1 VTDYRPRIGVSA
13 CLLGEPVRFDG
24 GHKRDPFLVESF
36 GAHVEWVPMCPE
48 MEAGLGTPRD
58 TMRLMLRGRPDRGRG
73 ETYGPE
79 RVAMVVHKTG
89 VDVTPL
95 MQRYSE
101 RKVAS
106 LGDQGLNGFV
116 LKKDSPS
123 CGMAR
128 VKVYGESGPAERG
141 GRGVF
146 AAALMAR
153 WPNLP
158 VEEEGRLG
166 DPQLR
171 ENFVERVF
179 AHQRLRRLFDQPDGR
194 WSIGELVRFHTAHK
208 LTLMAHSPSAYQRL
222 GRLVAGASGRSRQA
236 VQDDYESG
244 LMRALAVI
252 ATAKR
257 HANVLQH
264 MLGYFKTS
272 IDQDA
277 RAELLSLIEDHRIGR
292 VPLIVPLTLFKHH
305 VRRLHVDYLTGQVY
319 LDPHPRELSLRNH
332 V

>member
-13 CLLGEPVRFDG
+13 CLLGQPVRFDG
-24 GHKRDPFLVESF
+24 GHKRDSFLVETF
-36 GAHVEWVPMCPE
+36 GPHVEWVPLCPE
-48 MEAGLGTPRD
+48 MEAGLGTPRE
-58 TMRLMLRGRPDRGRG
+58 TMRLMLRGRPDRERG
-73 ETYGPE
+73 ETYGPD

-89 VDVTPL
+89 ADVTPL

-101 RKVAS
+101 RKVAE
-106 LGDQGLNGFV
+106 LVDHGLNGFI

-123 CGMAR
+123 CGMER
-128 VKVYGESGPAERG
+128 VKVYPATGPSERG

-146 AAALMAR
+146 AAALMTR
-153 WPNLP
+153 LPNLP
-158 VEEEGRLG
+158 VEEEGRLN

-179 AHQRLRRLFDQPDGR
+179 AHQRLRQLFEKPGGR
-194 WSIGELVRFHTAHK
+194 WSVGDLVRFHTAHK
-208 LTLMAHSPSAYQRL
+208 LTLMAHSPSAYREL
-222 GRLVAGASGRSRQA
+222 GRLAAGAAGRSRKT

-252 ATAKR
+252 ATPKR

-264 MLGYFKTS
+264 MLGYLKTS

-277 RAELLSLIEDHRIGR
+277 REELLAIIEEHRIGR
-292 VPLIVPLTLFKHH
+292 VPLVVPMTLFKHH
-305 VRRLHVDYLTGQVY
+305 VRRSHVEYLAGQVY
-319 LDPHPRELSLRNH
+319 LEPHPRELSLRNH

>member
-1 VTDYRPRIGVSA
+1 
-13 CLLGEPVRFDG
+13 L
-24 GHKRDPFLVESF
+24 
-36 GAHVEWVPMCPE
+36 
-48 MEAGLGTPRD
+48 
-58 TMRLMLRGRPDRGRG
+58 RG
-73 ETYGPE
+73 ETYGPD
-79 RVAMVVHKTG
+79 RVAMVVRKTG
-89 VDVTPL
+89 VDVTGL
-95 MQRYSE
+95 MERYSE

-106 LGDQGLNGFV
+106 LVNQRLNGFI

-123 CGMAR
+123 CGMER
-128 VKVYGESGPAERG
+128 VKVYPENSPAERG

-153 WPNLP
+153 LPNLP
-158 VEEEGRLG
+158 VEEEGRLS

-179 AHQRLRRLFDQPDGR
+179 AHWRLQRIFDNRNGAEGGRNKR
-194 WSIGELVRFHTAHK
+194 WSVGDLVRFHTAHK
-208 LTLMAHSPSAYQRL
+208 LTLMAHSPSAYRQL
-222 GRLVAGASGRSRQA
+222 GQLVAGATGRSRDVVQA
-236 VQDDYESG
+236 EYESG
-244 LMRALAVI
+244 FMRALAVL

-264 MLGYFKTS
+264 MLGYLKKS

-277 RAELLSLIEDHRIGR
+277 RAELLSIIEEHRRGLIPLV
-292 VPLIVPLTLFKHH
+292 VPITLFKHY
-305 VRRLHVDYLTGQVY
+305 VRRLKVEYLAGQVY